1 MKVFL
6 VLLSATFCYGLHIL
20 PCEPGDPG
28 PLGCD
33 AYRRNGGRLDV
44 GGAGRGSMN
53 SIGFEQNANVGF
65 GNELNSFVEPRLEF
79 GFDGGVV
86 NDLNSGFNTDVG
98 LVDTGLDNGFQN
110 DLSGVAFATRGLSL
124 DSNIG
129 VGGGPDASLG
139 AGIGGGFDAG
149 FDVNSGIDGSFI
161 GGDVGLDG
169 KGGII
174 GRPSFGGNDGIIG
187 GFDGGRGSDIGG
199 IDGGIG
205 LGGGIAGVP
214 FGGGAGFGQDNGFGA
229 GIGGGNIGGSLGPA
243 VGKDREFGLGRGG
256 FGKGIGGGKRWGS
269 GGRGIGFGK
278 GSFGIGDRK
287 GISSGLGIGGGKGIG
302 GGLRFGS
309 GGKHIRGGLGFGGME
324 RKRFGKRRP
333 LGPRPKFGQ
342 SYPSRYRKGGSV
354 FKNRR
359 PSILPIKRPHL
370 SYGLRSPV
378 SYLQRPYR
386 RISNYP
392 KNMPMRPIRRI
403 GSGY

>member
-1 MKVFL
+1 MQAFL
-6 VLLSATFCYGLHIL
+6 VLLSASFCYGLHIL

-44 GGAGRGSMN
+44 GGAGRGSIN
-53 SIGFEQNANVGF
+53 PVGFEQNANVGF
-65 GNELNSFVEPRLEF
+65 GNDLNSFVEPRLEF

-98 LVDTGLDNGFQN
+98 LVDTGFDNGFQN
-110 DLSGVAFATRGLSL
+110 DLGGVALATRGLSL

-129 VGGGPDASLG
+129 VGGGLDSGLG
-139 AGIGGGFDAG
+139 GDIGGGFDAG
-149 FDVNSGIDGSFI
+149 FDVNSGVDGSFI
-161 GGDVGLDG
+161 GGGAPGLGG

-174 GRPSFGGNDGIIG
+174 GRPSFGGKDGIIG
-187 GFDGGRGSDIGG
+187 GFDGGRGGDIGG

-205 LGGGIAGVP
+205 LGRGIDGGSFV
-214 FGGGAGFGQDNGFGA
+214 GGAGFGRDNGFDV

-243 VGKDREFGLGRGG
+243 LGKDRDFGLGGG
-256 FGKGIGGGKRWGS
+256 FGKGIGGGKKWGS

-278 GSFGIGDRK
+278 GIGSGI
-287 GISSGLGIGGGKGIG
+287 GIGGGKGIR
-302 GGLRFGS
+302 GGLRFG
-309 GGKHIRGGLGFGGME
+309 GGRKHIGGGLGIGGGIG
-324 RKRFGKRRP
+324 KGFGKRRS
-333 LGPRPKFGQ
+333 LGHGPKFGK
-342 SYPSRYRKGGSV
+342 SYPLRYRKGGPI

-359 PSILPIKRPHL
+359 PSILPIKRPHI
-370 SYGLRSPV
+370 SYGIRSPV
-378 SYLQRPYR
+378 SFLQRPYR